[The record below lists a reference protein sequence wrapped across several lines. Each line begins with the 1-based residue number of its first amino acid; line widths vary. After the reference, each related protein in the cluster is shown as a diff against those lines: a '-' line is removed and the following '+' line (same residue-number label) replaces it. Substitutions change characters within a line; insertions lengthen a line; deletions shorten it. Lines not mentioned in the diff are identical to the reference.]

1 MEIHFNHS
9 VDRAAGTPR
18 PISKPA
24 ESTPVESNPVDF
36 TKSAEIEQWVAQGE
50 DLRPHVVERASVLAA
65 QASYPPQETIL
76 KIASL
81 LALNIES

>member
-18 PISKPA
+18 PVAKPA
-24 ESTPVESNPVDF
+24 ENPPAESNPIDF
-36 TKSAEIEQWVAQGE
+36 SKSAEIEQMVAQGE
-50 DLRPHVVERASVLAA
+50 DLRPHVVERATVLAA

-76 KIASL
+76 RIASL
-81 LALNIES
+81 LAANLES